1 MKKPE
6 ITKENKF
13 SMIAM
18 ESLIKILNDQTL
30 MDHHITVLKGI
41 DHLVNEIGKDCI
53 EFLPLI
59 IPSILN
65 WIGLDE
71 GIEMSPLQI
80 TKFYDSLKNIIK
92 NAPQC
97 IN

>member
-1 MKKPE
+1 
-6 ITKENKF
+6 
-13 SMIAM
+13 
-18 ESLIKILNDQTL
+18 
-30 MDHHITVLKGI
+30 
-41 DHLVNEIGKDCI
+41 
-53 EFLPLI
+53 LI

-92 NAPQC
+92 NAP
-97 IN
+97 

>member
-1 MKKPE
+1 
-6 ITKENKF
+6 
-13 SMIAM
+13 
-18 ESLIKILNDQTL
+18 
-30 MDHHITVLKGI
+30 MDHHITVLKAI
-41 DHLVNEIGKDCI
+41 DHLVNEIGKDC
-53 EFLPLI
+53 EQFLPLI

-65 WIGLDE
+65 WIGFDE

-80 TKFYDSLKNIIK
+80 TKLYDSLKNIIK